1 MKLLQN
7 PYVVGALALVAAAF
21 VYFNVVA
28 PTLKRNVPAAAPP
41 PAVSV
46 GVPAAATAPKNTETK
61 PADPASASAQR
72 KIEPAASIDLNQVGW
87 AFNGSP
93 RRDPFQVNTRR
104 TLDTNRPPSATELLT
119 LKAIWRQTGSNLAVV
134 FKKSGGGAILGE
146 GESILGFQIDTIGS
160 DSVWMHGQGGREQLG
175 FDPGQEMRANFYRI
189 HDYRVVGGVTNDAT
203 IDPSWTTIRGKVIQ
217 VLSNGTYLTATEAQA
232 LIVKNVP
239 MDLVDDEPLPPV
251 LCKYA
256 GTESYIAVSGA
267 KKTVRAY
274 DYGVPCAPPREAIE
288 KLEAQIESLKQQAA
302 QEIADRSARAS
313 QASAQRSLF
322 EMDAAERGRASA
334 QYLLGRRYRDGDG
347 IPKDD
352 TKARF
357 WLEKSAAQ
365 GNPDAQA
372 ALQLLGNPK

>member
-93 RRDPFQVNTRR
+93 RRDPCQVNTRR

-203 IDPSWTTIRGKVIQ
+203 IDPSWTTIRG
-217 VLSNGTYLTATEAQA
+217 
-232 LIVKNVP
+232 
-239 MDLVDDEPLPPV
+239 
-251 LCKYA
+251 
-256 GTESYIAVSGA
+256 
-267 KKTVRAY
+267 
-274 DYGVPCAPPREAIE
+274 
-288 KLEAQIESLKQQAA
+288 
-302 QEIADRSARAS
+302 
-313 QASAQRSLF
+313 
-322 EMDAAERGRASA
+322 
-334 QYLLGRRYRDGDG
+334 
-347 IPKDD
+347 
-352 TKARF
+352 
-357 WLEKSAAQ
+357 
-365 GNPDAQA
+365 
-372 ALQLLGNPK
+372 